1 MKAEFV
7 IPFVDAAIFV
17 GEQVTEIK
25 PVRGTL
31 SILDELVTSE
41 PINHVFSISGDLEGI
56 ALLAFS
62 RDCAMKFA
70 SKSAGKELMVFDQSV
85 SEIIVG
91 IADQISSRFVS
102 SLAKQGETIMVK
114 ESALIRGMY
123 IPIPTFGSPV
133 LEVQIEF
140 KGFGLIKVIVSVRKR
155 DVSLAA

>member
-70 SKSAGKELMVFDQSV
+70 SK
-85 SEIIVG
+85 
-91 IADQISSRFVS
+91 
-102 SLAKQGETIMVK
+102 
-114 ESALIRGMY
+114 
-123 IPIPTFGSPV
+123 
-133 LEVQIEF
+133 
-140 KGFGLIKVIVSVRKR
+140 
-155 DVSLAA
+155 